1 MVKLT
6 AVGMIACTGM
16 YTALL
21 AIAPAG
27 AIAQVSDVDV
37 DLLVPARDAP
47 LRTAPKADAPTAFT
61 VPSGTEL
68 IWVARSKRNG
78 YFRAI
83 RKEQGPQAW
92 IAEADA
98 KVARAA
104 DDFPQAKMCAAS
116 LQQCPARGCE
126 VEGTP
131 EAESNEMK
139 RRQPKVGV
147 PLTLSFDDFAQLQRQ
162 ADERVGQGPLDP
174 TPEQRARLH
183 DLHVQRGQVSEGDLV
198 RIVGFI
204 AKGDEGLH
212 VNKAG
217 ESVNCQLKKPA
228 DNDFHIPLVEAPG
241 NTEYKGIVVEMIP
254 QDRPPEWS
262 IDALKDIQA
271 KGLKVWAEGG
281 LSYDKVHYVNEDPAN
296 PLNEPARMSLWEIH
310 PITKFLVCRK
320 DHCDP
325 QAEDQWT
332 PLGAK

>member
-1 MVKLT
+1 MVKIM
-6 AVGMIACTGM
+6 AVGMTARTWTG
-16 YTALL
+16 TLLL
-21 AIAPAG
+21 AIASVG
-27 AIAQVSDVDV
+27 AIAQDSDV
-37 DLLVPARDAP
+37 DLLLTVHDAV
-47 LRTAPKADAPTAFT
+47 LRTAPKADAAVAFKAA
-61 VPSGTEL
+61 SGTEL

-78 YFRAI
+78 YFRVI

-92 IAEADA
+92 IAETDA

-104 DDFPQAKMCAAS
+104 DDFPQAKTCAAS

-126 VEGTP
+126 AEGTP
-131 EAESNEMK
+131 EAESNELK

-162 ADERVGQGPLDP
+162 ADERVGQGPLEP
-174 TPEQRARLH
+174 TPAQRSRLH

-228 DNDFHIPLVEAPG
+228 DNDFHIPLAEAPG
-241 NTEYKGIVVEMIP
+241 NSEFKGIVVEMIP

-262 IDALKDIQA
+262 IDTLKDIQE

-281 LSYDKVHYVNEDPAN
+281 LSYDKVHYVNDDPAN
-296 PLNEPARMSLWEIH
+296 PLKDEPARMSLWEIH
-310 PITKFLVCRK
+310 PVTKFLVCRK
-320 DHCDP
+320 DRCDP
-325 QAEDQWT
+325 QAEEDWT

>member
-1 MVKLT
+1 MTTRTWTCL
-6 AVGMIACTGM
+6 
-16 YTALL
+16 ALL
-21 AIAPAG
+21 TIASAG
-27 AIAQVSDVDV
+27 AIAQDSDYV
-37 DLLVPARDAP
+37 DLLRTSRDAV
-47 LRTAPKADAPTAFT
+47 LHTAPKADAPVAFKAA
-61 VPSGTEL
+61 SGTEL

-78 YFRAI
+78 YFRVI

-98 KVARAA
+98 KVVRAA
-104 DDFPQAKMCAAS
+104 DDFPEAKTCAAS

-126 VEGTP
+126 AEGTP

-147 PLTLSFDDFAQLQRQ
+147 PVTLSFDDFAQLQRQ

-174 TPEQRARLH
+174 TPAQRLRLR
-183 DLHVQRGQVSEGDLV
+183 DLHVQHGQVSEGDLV
-198 RIVGFI
+198 RVVGFI

-228 DNDFHIPLVEAPG
+228 DNDFHIPLVEAPD

-262 IDALKDIQA
+262 IDTLKDIQA

-281 LSYDKVHYVNEDPAN
+281 LSYDKVHYVNDDPAN
-296 PLNEPARMSLWEIH
+296 PLRDDPARMSLWEVH

-320 DHCDP
+320 QHCDP
-325 QAEDQWT
+325 QAEDEWT